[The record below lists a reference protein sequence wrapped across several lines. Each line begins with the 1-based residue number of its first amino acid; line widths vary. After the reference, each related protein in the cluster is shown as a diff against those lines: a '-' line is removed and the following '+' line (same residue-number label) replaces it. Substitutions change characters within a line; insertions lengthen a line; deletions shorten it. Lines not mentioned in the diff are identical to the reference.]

1 MSLPGLGQQG
11 VLFVLVALAS
21 LVSAAAAGSSIFSS
35 SSTSSSSPSSS
46 SVSSGRVLV
55 SLLGYPSS
63 CVYNGGLH
71 ACTFSLACW
80 LVGGQFQRGCGG
92 PGWLV
97 TCCVPARI
105 SVRTDVPGPPV
116 YNEVALRNNPYRR
129 EHDESNEL
137 TPIRKIECGV
147 PQIQEFRKR
156 IIGGDEAYFG
166 EFPWQ
171 AHIRISGY
179 QCGGVLVSR
188 QFIATAAHCI
198 HRARLKDITIYLGE
212 YDTQDTGRY
221 EEPLPSELHKVA
233 QKIVHPKF
241 QYRVAQPDRYDL
253 ALLRLAR
260 PVYFKENILP
270 ICLPRE
276 ETSFQGQT
284 GVVAGWGK
292 TDTSYGKTGTNILQ
306 KATVPILR
314 DDECLMWHKQKNI
327 RLELFSEM
335 FCAGHRDGH
344 MDACLGDSGGPLI
357 VNYNGRWTLAGI
369 TSAGFGC
376 AVDHQPG
383 IYHKVAVTSRWIVK
397 TIANFS
403 RLAEYQRD

>member
-1 MSLPGLGQQG
+1 MSLPGAGQSG
-11 VLFVLVALAS
+11 VLLLFLT
-21 LVSAAAAGSSIFSS
+21 LVSAAGSSFYS
-35 SSTSSSSPSSS
+35 SSSSPPSSASSS
-46 SVSSGRVLV
+46 SNSVSSGRVLV
-55 SLLGYPSS
+55 SLLGYPTS

-105 SVRTDVPGPPV
+105 SVRTDHPAPPE
-116 YNEVALRNNPYRR
+116 YNEIALRNNPYRR

-137 TPIRKIECGV
+137 HPIRKIECGL
-147 PQIQEFRKR
+147 PQIHEFRKR

-198 HRARLKDITIYLGE
+198 HRARLKDITVYLGE

-221 EEPLPSELHKVA
+221 EEPLPSEVHRVV

-260 PVYFKENILP
+260 PVYFKDNILP

-276 ETSFQGQT
+276 DTSFRGQT

-314 DDECLMWHKQKNI
+314 DDECLLWHKQKNI

-357 VNYNGRWTLAGI
+357 VNHDGRWTLAGI

-397 TIANFS
+397 TIANSS
-403 RLAEYQRD
+403 RFVDFQHD